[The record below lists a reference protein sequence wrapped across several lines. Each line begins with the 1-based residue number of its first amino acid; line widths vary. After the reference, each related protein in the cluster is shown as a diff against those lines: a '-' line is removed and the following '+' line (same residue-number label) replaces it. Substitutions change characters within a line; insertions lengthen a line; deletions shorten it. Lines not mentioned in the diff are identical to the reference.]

1 MNKGLWITVLLL
13 SAALA
18 LSLSAW
24 RAQRRENRRLS
35 GNQEALLQD
44 VAFYRTRDS
53 LSAAGVQRLQL
64 SLGEIRRHRDELA
77 ETCEKLNLRLRDLQT
92 ASTTA
97 QETRYRVETLW
108 RDSLVRRDSL
118 VCDTLRC
125 FSFTDPWITL
135 EGCSDGQ
142 RIDAAVETRDTLV
155 QIVRRIPRKFLCFRW
170 GTKAVRQE
178 VYSKNPHARI
188 TYTEYIELKRK
199 RRSR

>member
-18 LSLSAW
+18 FTFRAW
-24 RAQRRENRRLS
+24 RVQRQENRRLS

-97 QETRYRVETLW
+97 QETRYRIETLW

-125 FSFTDPWITL
+125 FSFADPWITL
-135 EGCSDGQ
+135 DGCSDGE
-142 RIDAAVETRDTLV
+142 RITADIETRDTLV
-155 QIVRRIPRKFLCFRW
+155 QIVRRVPRKFLWFRW
-170 GTKAVRQE
+170 GTKAIRQE

-188 TYTEYIELKRK
+188 TYTEYIEIKKRQ
-199 RRSR
+199 RNR